1 MRYIETNSTGGDDK
15 KQIQE
20 GGRSQD
26 IKTGGIES
34 GGEKEEENVQRDGG
48 KKKGVKKDTWSRR

>member
-1 MRYIETNSTGGDDK
+1 MRYIETNSTGSDDK
-15 KQIQE
+15 KQIQK
-20 GGRSQD
+20 GGSQD

-48 KKKGVKKDTWSRR
+48 KKKGVKKDTWRRR

>member
-1 MRYIETNSTGGDDK
+1 MRYIETNSTGSDDK

-26 IKTGGIES
+26 IKTGGIEN

-48 KKKGVKKDTWSRR
+48 KKKGVKKDT